1 MIARGDA
8 VTDKDDDAA
17 DMTLALAA
25 YALVALICIACAAI
39 VAGVFG

>member
-8 VTDKDDDAA
+8 VTDKDDDA